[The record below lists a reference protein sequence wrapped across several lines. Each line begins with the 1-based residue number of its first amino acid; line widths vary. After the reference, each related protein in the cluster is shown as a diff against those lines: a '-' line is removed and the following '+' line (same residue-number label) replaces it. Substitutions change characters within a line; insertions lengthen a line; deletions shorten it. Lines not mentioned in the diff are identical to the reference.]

1 MNKQALFDK
10 EIIFSVLI
18 KLVFLALG
26 YFYIL
31 FELSTVDEISKET
44 YSLYR
49 LIMLVCLISFG
60 LTVYHKIRKIAYIVC
75 SISCLAFIYMYKYNA
90 EIVNQHNETN
100 CLEVGKIYDPIQKIC
115 RDDCWKWDDKLG
127 CLKE

>member
-1 MNKQALFDK
+1 MDKQALFDK
-10 EIIFSVLI
+10 KIIFSILI

-44 YSLYR
+44 YNLYR
-49 LIMLVCLISFG
+49 FIMLVCLISFA
-60 LTVYHKIRKIAYIVC
+60 LTVFYKIKNIAYIVC
-75 SISCLAFIYMYKYNA
+75 SIGCLAYIYMYNYNE

>member
-1 MNKQALFDK
+1 MDKQALFDK
-10 EIIFSVLI
+10 KIIFSVLI

-26 YFYIL
+26 YFYML

-44 YSLYR
+44 YNLYR

-60 LTVYHKIRKIAYIVC
+60 LTVYYKIRKIAYMVC
-75 SISCLAFIYMYKYNA
+75 SISCLAFIYMYKYNV
-90 EIVNQHNETN
+90 EIVTQHNETN
-100 CLEVGKIYDPIQKIC
+100 CLEVGKIYDPIQKVC